1 MAVGHRNIKRIAR
14 RIIEELD
21 ATKRVAKVTSWSD
34 ALVTLRAKI
43 DIQIMNHNGYKET
56 VVFKKHLIKKHKVML
71 EYFEN
76 TFSSYIAAYDFN
88 RTSCNGTSKFEN
100 CIWVCWWQGEDQA
113 PAIVKKCID
122 SIRQNVNGH
131 RVIVITETNYKD
143 YVIFPVWIEEKRKKG
158 IISRTHYSDLLRLE
172 LLAEHGGIWVD
183 STFFC
188 TGNTLEQ
195 YLSWPVW
202 SIKRPDYFHASIASG
217 YFANYSF
224 GCDFEHRSIF
234 AIIRDFAFQYWRMN
248 DSMIDYLFLDYLIV
262 LVQRYSEKVDRAFK
276 GITPNNPACDELYKR
291 LANPYDENKWQ
302 ELKEDTYMFKL
313 SWKQSY
319 PKEKNGE
326 KTFYGMLLDGKLS

>member
-1 MAVGHRNIKRIAR
+1 MAAGHRNIKRIVH

-43 DIQIMNHNGYKET
+43 DIQIMNHNGYKES
-56 VVFKKHLIKKHKVML
+56 VAFKKHLIKKHDVML

-76 TFSSYIAAYDFN
+76 AFSDYIASYDFN
-88 RTSCNGTSKFEN
+88 RASCKEPSEFVN
-100 CIWVCWWQGEDQA
+100 CIWVCWWQGEEQA
-113 PAIVKKCID
+113 PEIVKKCIN
-122 SIRQNVNGH
+122 SIRKNGNGR
-131 RVIVITETNYKD
+131 RVIVITEANYKD
-143 YVIFPVWIEEKRKKG
+143 YVSFPAWMEEKRKKG

-188 TGNTLEQ
+188 TGNALDQ
-195 YLSWPVW
+195 YFSWPVW
-202 SIKRPDYFHASIASG
+202 SIKRPDYFHASIAFG

-224 GCDFEHRSIF
+224 GCDREHCNVF
-234 AIIRDFAFQYWRMN
+234 AIIRDFAFHYWRMN

-262 LVQRYSEKVDRAFK
+262 LVQRHSEMVNKAFK
-276 GITPNNPACDELYKR
+276 DITPNNPACDELYKR
-291 LANPYDENKWQ
+291 LANPYDAKKWR

-319 PKEKNGE
+319 PKVKNGE
-326 KTFYGMLLDGKLS
+326 KTFYGMLLDEKLS